1 MTRRSQSL
9 ITLYLALILALA
21 ALGAYNQDRHRWHYS
36 LLETKRALQY
46 DLSDLRSEAAQV
58 KGPLA
63 VRRWALANGMISS
76 PEGAEA
82 TEVAPAPTPEPETP
96 ETGLE
101 VRTIWR

>member
-1 MTRRSQSL
+1 MTKRSQSL
-9 ITLYLALILALA
+9 ITLYLALIIALA
-21 ALGAYNQDRHRWHYS
+21 ALGAYNQDRHRLHFS

-63 VRRWALANGMISS
+63 VRRWALSRGMISS

-82 TEVAPAPTPEPETP
+82 TQIAPVNVPEPKTP